1 MRRCLGCCVG
11 DAASSQT
18 AIDKGCVCARFCCA
32 VLMHHFHSRSNCVGV
47 YHAPPFNHSV
57 VVRSSLAPFDCTK
70 RGDVRTM
77 DAEPSIICNNMGAHG
92 RMKIVSAITIV
103 LCVPCALMAC
113 RPGLVRL
120 YCT

>member
-1 MRRCLGCCVG
+1 MPAFVVLCSCITSTPAQIAL
-11 DAASSQT
+11 
-18 AIDKGCVCARFCCA
+18 VCI
-32 VLMHHFHSRSNCVGV
+32 MPP
-47 YHAPPFNHSV
+47 PPFNHSV

-103 LCVPCALMAC
+103 LCVPCALMGC